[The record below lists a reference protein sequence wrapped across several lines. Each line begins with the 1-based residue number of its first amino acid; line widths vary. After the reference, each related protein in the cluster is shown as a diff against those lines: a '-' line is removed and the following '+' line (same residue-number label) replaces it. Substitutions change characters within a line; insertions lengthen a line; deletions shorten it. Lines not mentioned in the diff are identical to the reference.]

1 MIMETNKDQFE
12 KAQQGSGSA
21 ENIGQERQAQQAGN
35 AVLSDEEKQNL
46 AAQLGEGPNA
56 IVGLKDLGA
65 LSGRDDAAGG
75 MGDGMEGESTGE
87 ATDR

>member
-1 MIMETNKDQFE
+1 MASNHPFE
-12 KAQQGSGSA
+12 DAQQGSGSA
-21 ENIGQERQAQQAGN
+21 ENKGGQRTDQQN
-35 AVLSDEEKQNL
+35 NNTVLSEEERQNL

-56 IVGLKDLGA
+56 VVGLKDLGA

-75 MGDGMEGESTGE
+75 SGDRMEDTSTGA